1 MIVMPV
7 YPMPP
12 SVSFD
17 VFLSEGVADPIAIF
31 SRVADVCGRWRSF
44 GNKWLRLSI
53 SEHEL
58 GNYARRVENFTD
70 VNEAL
75 SSCQDVITDESMLST
90 EFAMKIHNYRGEES
104 VCCGGLGVNGRGH
117 FLMNNRQYQRDA
129 GVVVG
134 MCSFYYRFQFGDAM
148 QRERIAEVVAR
159 NWQCA
164 FELLDSLVG
173 EFNPEYVRTFAAH
186 ESPAIPINAS
196 LCYYA
201 SLAHVVS
208 DVAWMQDIWD
218 NGVMM
223 RPWTTPL
230 RDGVPEG
237 RMLHRWREPEDR
249 AVLWAQLRD
258 CIGNS
263 GRVREEHVT
272 ATLESGKYIV
282 RPHGTG
288 GFTVTAHQYPLND
301 ALDQFYVDILRAASG
316 EK

>member
-1 MIVMPV
+1 MIFMPG
-7 YPMPP
+7 YPSPP

-17 VFLSEGVADPIAIF
+17 VFLSEGVSDPVATF
-31 SRVADVCGRWRSF
+31 SRIAEVCARWRSF
-44 GNKWLRLSI
+44 DDKWLRLAV
-53 SEHEL
+53 SEHEI
-58 GNYARRVENFTD
+58 GSYTCQVDNVSD
-70 VNEAL
+70 IHEAL
-75 SSCQDVITDESMLST
+75 AECSHAIFDTSDIAADFMIKIDDYYDEN
-90 EFAMKIHNYRGEES
+90 HR
-104 VCCGGLGVNGRGH
+104 CRGGLGVTGR
-117 FLMNNRQYQRDA
+117 NNLLREHRFYKSDVM
-129 GVVVG
+129 VVVG
-134 MCSFYYRFQFGDAM
+134 MCSFYYRSQFGDAM
-148 QRERIAEVVAR
+148 QKDRIADAVAR
-159 NWQCA
+159 NWRCA

-173 EFNPEYVRTFAAH
+173 EFNPEYVRTFAGE
-186 ESPAIPINAS
+186 ESPTIPINAS

-201 SLAHVVS
+201 SFAHVVS

-316 EK
+316 ER